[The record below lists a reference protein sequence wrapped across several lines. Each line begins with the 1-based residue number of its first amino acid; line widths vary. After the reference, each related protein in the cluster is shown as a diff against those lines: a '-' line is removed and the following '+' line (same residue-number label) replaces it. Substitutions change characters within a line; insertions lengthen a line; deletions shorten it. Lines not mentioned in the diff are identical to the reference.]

1 MMQCGK
7 HENQH
12 HPSHQP
18 MENIIPLL
26 VQLLESLHAG
36 TFFIGLVYGTCSTGQ
51 QSVSCSC
58 EHGTV

>member
-1 MMQCGK
+1 
-7 HENQH
+7 
-12 HPSHQP
+12 
-18 MENIIPLL
+18 LL